1 MTDLNYSD
9 SSSLP
14 KQKQIFAINHIVYP
28 NCCHVAKG
36 RNTKTLLSGRLFQ
49 ELEGYLPRTS
59 HTLSLECKVWNNPV
73 LLSSLLFFS
82 LLAWSWPR
90 LSYYKA
96 NIFFWASTFSRGF
109 YIYITQQIGKN
120 YRCVCDACQTEL
132 TLAHIPDRTSLK
144 LAIIELFLGSKS
156 VGNKSSH
163 YISNRLV
170 LRLVDGNHTYI

>member
-1 MTDLNYSD
+1 MGQNPGKARHKLQSISSQWSHTGTQFFQQQCVATYVKCCQLGKFTHALVSRQDIRVSPEACSVLMTDLNYSD

-96 NIFFWASTFSRGF
+96 NIFF
-109 YIYITQQIGKN
+109 
-120 YRCVCDACQTEL
+120 
-132 TLAHIPDRTSLK
+132 
-144 LAIIELFLGSKS
+144 
-156 VGNKSSH
+156 
-163 YISNRLV
+163 
-170 LRLVDGNHTYI
+170 